1 MFNVIALVIVFVIGF
16 FIGRWSQMIFVAID
30 VHNSRN
36 GDPEHI
42 KHIEHYD
49 KFGAMLEEWGTKSE

>member
-1 MFNVIALVIVFVIGF
+1 
-16 FIGRWSQMIFVAID
+16 MIFVAID